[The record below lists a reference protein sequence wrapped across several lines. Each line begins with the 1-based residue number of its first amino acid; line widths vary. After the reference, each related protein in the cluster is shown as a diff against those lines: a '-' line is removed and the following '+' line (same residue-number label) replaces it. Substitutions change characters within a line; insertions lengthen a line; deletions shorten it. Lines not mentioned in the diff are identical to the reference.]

1 MLVLSFFSLN
11 FLFIKPK
18 TFLIS
23 HASFF
28 ILFLSCSPHVLT
40 NSEFLIFAIL
50 LTKSSLFIYF
60 FVKANWLP
68 KDILQHFKFVN
79 WKIRFLMS
87 RTGYSKLVQILQFKI
102 WNFVKPCGEQIIR
115 NLFSTFMHILL
126 SICLALDL
134 LSSKSQIWNRGCSI
148 SKSTMQSSI
157 SKWDHKFINSK
168 EPSLK

>member
-1 MLVLSFFSLN
+1 MAGFFCGRAGINYVSYFFFLPLIWWFISFVGFYHFVHSTFFLSNLKHFISLMLL
-11 FLFIKPK
+11 
-18 TFLIS
+18 
-23 HASFF
+23 FF
-28 ILFLSCSPHVLT
+28 ILFLSCSPHRLT
-40 NSEFLIFAIL
+40 NSEFWISNFQKFQNQSDNLPRNIEIFRI
-50 LTKSSLFIYF
+50 
-60 FVKANWLP
+60 
-68 KDILQHFKFVN
+68 
-79 WKIRFLMS
+79 
-87 RTGYSKLVQILQFKI
+87 GY
-102 WNFVKPCGEQIIR
+102 FVKPCGEQIIR

>member
-1 MLVLSFFSLN
+1 MFYHFVHSTFFLSNLKHFLSLMLL
-11 FLFIKPK
+11 
-18 TFLIS
+18 
-23 HASFF
+23 FF
-28 ILFLSCSPHVLT
+28 ILFMSCSPHSLT
-40 NSEFLIFAIL
+40 NSEFLIFAKL
-50 LTKSSLFIYF
+50 LTKFSSFIYF
-60 FVKANWLP
+60 FVKVNWLL

-79 WKIRFLMS
+79 WRIRFLMS

-102 WNFVKPCGEQIIR
+102 GNFVKPCGEQIIR

-168 EPSLK
+168 EPSSK